1 MIKKRI
7 IASILINN
15 GHAVQSFGYEQY
27 LPLGDPKIL
36 VENLARWKVD
46 EIVITDI
53 SCSRTQSSI
62 DFDLISDV
70 ANISKG
76 TPIIYGGGITSSKEA
91 SLVIQSGA
99 DRIVIENA
107 FVKNK
112 LIPEEVAGEIG
123 SQAVIMSLPIIIKD
137 NNTFYYDYI
146 NKKNIQ
152 LSTLE
157 TLINNPFISEFL
169 ITDVK
174 NEGSIYEVFNMEL
187 IENSFFENLDII
199 CNGGIHSNEIC
210 NTLLNKNNVKAIM
223 IGNKLNHSEL
233 SYLNIKNKV
242 STRAQN
248 HLRF

>member
-15 GHAVQSFGYEQY
+15 GHAVQSFGYEKY

-46 EIVITDI
+46 EIAIIDI
-53 SCSRTQSSI
+53 SCSRTQSNI
-62 DFDLISDV
+62 DYDLIS
-70 ANISKG
+70 NISNISCG
-76 TPIIYGGGITSSKEA
+76 TPIIYGGGITSSKDA
-91 SLVIQSGA
+91 SSVIQSGA

-112 LIPEEVAGEIG
+112 LTPEEVADEIG
-123 SQAVIMSLPIIIKD
+123 SQAIIMSLPTIITEKKIY
-137 NNTFYYDYI
+137 YYDYI
-146 NKKNIQ
+146 DKKQID

-157 TLINNPFISEFL
+157 DLINNPFISEL
-169 ITDVK
+169 LVTDLV
-174 NEGSIYEVFNMEL
+174 NEGSIFNNFNKE
-187 IENSFFENLDII
+187 IIKNSIFENLDII
-199 CNGGIHSNEIC
+199 CNGGINNSEIC
-210 NTLLNKNNVKAIM
+210 NNLLIDNNVKAIM

-233 SYLNIKNKV
+233 SYLSTKNQL

-248 HLRF
+248 LLRS

>member
-7 IASILINN
+7 IASILVNN

>member
-7 IASILINN
+7 IASILVNN

-174 NEGSIYEVFNMEL
+174 NEGSIYEVFNKEL